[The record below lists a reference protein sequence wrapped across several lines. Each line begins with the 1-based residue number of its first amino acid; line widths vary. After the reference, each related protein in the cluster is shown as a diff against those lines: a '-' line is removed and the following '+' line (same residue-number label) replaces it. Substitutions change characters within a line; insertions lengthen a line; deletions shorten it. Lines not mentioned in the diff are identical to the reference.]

1 MSFYSHN
8 SFLFKAILRLG
19 GNRYQQQCDD
29 IKEKG
34 FGNSDKDIL
43 TELRNI
49 EKTNDPIPKGLKGKT
64 NVKLLFFLQLV
75 HSLFFSN
82 GIYIIDSNV
91 FK

>member
-1 MSFYSHN
+1 VSFYSHN

-29 IKEKG
+29 IKEKS

-49 EKTNDPIPKGLKGKT
+49 EKANDPIPKGLKEHLITRQQNKYT
-64 NVKLLFFLQLV
+64 QQSFCF
-75 HSLFFSN
+75 HW
-82 GIYIIDSNV
+82 
-91 FK
+91 

>member
-1 MSFYSHN
+1 MFRSSVKISLSLLHN

-29 IKEKG
+29 IKEKS

-49 EKTNDPIPKGLKGKT
+49 EKINDPIPKGLKGKT
-64 NVKLLFFLQLV
+64 KV
-75 HSLFFSN
+75 
-82 GIYIIDSNV
+82 
-91 FK
+91 